1 MSKIEMVETGFKLC
15 AIVIEAISKAVD
27 YNQLK
32 EYCKDLV
39 NAYRKALEE
48 IKRITQVNQTLV
60 DANKYLKE
68 QNEQLL
74 KDIEH
79 LRSNK

>member
-15 AIVIEAISKAVD
+15 AIAIEAIGKAVD

-74 KDIEH
+74 KDIEQ